1 MLDCQ
6 TCNPTIPARVKTS
19 ETVFT
24 SLKFAIPIP
33 IRASSVAGR
42 FAAEQFLV
50 QLDFP
55 LGSALVVVL
64 TGLTFAIVSC
74 YALLVR
80 RVFRVHV

>member
-1 MLDCQ
+1 MSAFVTPLMLGS
-6 TCNPTIPARVKTS
+6 PSTS
-19 ETVFT
+19 MV
-24 SLKFAIPIP
+24 SQ
-33 IRASSVAGR
+33 V
-42 FAAEQFLV
+42 AAEQFLV

>member
-1 MLDCQ
+1 MVSQ
-6 TCNPTIPARVKTS
+6 V
-19 ETVFT
+19 
-24 SLKFAIPIP
+24 
-33 IRASSVAGR
+33 
-42 FAAEQFLV
+42 AAEQFLV